1 MKIEEKELL
10 KLIIYYLVDNNGDNL
25 DWLDLDKYLEEND
38 LEMSP

>member
-25 DWLDLDKYLEEND
+25 DWLNLDKYLDEND

>member
-25 DWLDLDKYLEEND
+25 DWLDLDKYLDEND